1 MMDNDR
7 IAQSANYSPI
17 HENRCMN
24 LLSGLY
30 AITDDSLLHG
40 RLDAAVEAA
49 LQGGCRIIQYRS
61 KLADVTRQQEEAVT
75 LLRLCKRYGALLLIN
90 DNVELAR
97 STGAHGVHLGQD
109 DMPITE
115 ARALLGKGA
124 VIGITCHNS
133 LPLALQA
140 ERDGADYVAFGRFF
154 PSGTKASA
162 PPADLQILEDARNT
176 LRIPLVAIGG
186 ITLDNAPAILE
197 AGADML
203 AVVGDVFNAADI
215 TNRVRAYCELFKNK
229 GQN

>member
-7 IAQSANYSPI
+7 ITQSANYSPI

-30 AITDDSLLHG
+30 AITDDNLLLG
-40 RLDAAVEAA
+40 RLESAVEAA

-61 KLADVTRQQEEAVT
+61 KLADITRQQTEAAV
-75 LLRLCKRYGALLLIN
+75 LLRLCKHYGALLLIN

-97 STGAHGVHLGQD
+97 STGAHGVHLGQE
-109 DMPITE
+109 DMPIAK
-115 ARALLGKGA
+115 ARALLGNDA

-154 PSGTKASA
+154 PSSTKASA
-162 PPADLQILEDARNT
+162 PPADLQVLVEARKT
-176 LRIPLVAIGG
+176 LQIPIVAIGG
-186 ITLDNAPAILE
+186 ITLDNAPSLLQ

-203 AVVGDVFNAADI
+203 AVIGDLFSAPDI
-215 TNRVRAYCELFKNK
+215 TVRAGAFCQFFNNTGEN
-229 GQN
+229 